1 MPLEARSNQSAVL
14 DARTSLEKS
23 AAPGRLRAFLD
34 LYDEM
39 RDGRLVPHR
48 NDLDLRKLSAFLTD
62 LTLMEIED
70 EATITYRL
78 MGSDVAERM
87 GADLTGRNFLE
98 FLSPKERRG
107 TARAMDLIVS
117 RPVGLFSIYLN
128 QYARGVLSR
137 NESIM
142 LPLSAGDDDKVTQ
155 IIGLHLVQTT
165 VNYATA
171 GDNTII
177 AADTFGT
184 EPVDLGNG
192 VPTADEIARLRAVS

>member
-1 MPLEARSNQSAVL
+1 
-14 DARTSLEKS
+14 
-23 AAPGRLRAFLD
+23 
-34 LYDEM
+34 
-39 RDGRLVPHR
+39 
-48 NDLDLRKLSAFLTD
+48 
-62 LTLMEIED
+62 
-70 EATITYRL
+70 
-78 MGSDVAERM
+78 
-87 GADLTGRNFLE
+87 
-98 FLSPKERRG
+98 
-107 TARAMDLIVS
+107 
-117 RPVGLFSIYLN
+117 
-128 QYARGVLSR
+128 
-137 NESIM
+137 M